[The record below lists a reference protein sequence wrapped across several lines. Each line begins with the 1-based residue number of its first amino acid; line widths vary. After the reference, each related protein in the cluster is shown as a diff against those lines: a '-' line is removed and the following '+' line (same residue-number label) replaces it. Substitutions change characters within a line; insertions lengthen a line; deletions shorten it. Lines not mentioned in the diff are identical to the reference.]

1 MKIFNNK
8 NLCFVVIVAVLS
20 NSLPKH
26 QNPAINALQN
36 PLNKQTLLKNQHQTQ
51 SLQHLL
57 SQHKND
63 FNAPDQVDPMHHMLN
78 SLNHQQIA
86 PPVGLL
92 PSVPPV
98 QPHPSQNAPQ
108 NSSFQS
114 LMMQLQ
120 MQKSHIMPQV
130 IELIFLGLTNQQYRV
145 YLRFFFIPF
154 LFV

>member
-1 MKIFNNK
+1 MFSI
-8 NLCFVVIVAVLS
+8 LHLHAVLS

-36 PLNKQTLLKNQHQTQ
+36 PLNKQSLLKNQHQTQ

-78 SLNHQQIA
+78 SLNPLNHQQIA
-86 PPVGLL
+86 PPVGIL

-98 QPHPSQNAPQ
+98 QTHPSTTQ

-130 IELIFLGLTNQQYRV
+130 IY
-145 YLRFFFIPF
+145 
-154 LFV
+154 